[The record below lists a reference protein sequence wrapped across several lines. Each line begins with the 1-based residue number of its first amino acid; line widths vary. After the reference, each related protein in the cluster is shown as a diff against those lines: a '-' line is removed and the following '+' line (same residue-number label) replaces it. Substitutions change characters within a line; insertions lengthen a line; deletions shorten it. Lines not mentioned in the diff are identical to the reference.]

1 MESINRIQAV
11 TLLAKEVFESEAAAL
26 FWMSS
31 PNQALGGNSPVTHC
45 KTAVSAQQVRRILNA
60 LEYGGAA

>member
-1 MESINRIQAV
+1 MESIDRVRAV
-11 TLLAKEVFESEAAAL
+11 TLLAEEVFEDEAVAL
-26 FWMSS
+26 LWMSS

-45 KTAVSAQQVRRILNA
+45 KTAVGVQQVRRILNA